1 MLFFRK
7 YAKRLC
13 TFVLREIKLTESKTM
28 ERTNRKPEHKVGN
41 KKEKHGKLKPILVKT
56 EGMT

>member
-1 MLFFRK
+1 VHLCI
-7 YAKRLC
+7 KRNK
-13 TFVLREIKLTESKTM
+13 TYREQNK